1 MISDSFNL
9 INLTLYI
16 FSKDNDKHF
25 SWFNDLLN
33 LLRIHLEYLH
43 VLYENINIQATE
55 LNLDVWYDDMKD

>member
-25 SWFNDLLN
+25 NDLID
-33 LLRIHLEYLH
+33 LLIEH
-43 VLYENINIQATE
+43 VNIQATE
-55 LNLDVWYDDMKD
+55 IN